1 MQKINIALRMH
12 HRVFPRPRLPL
23 SAILALSLSLPA
35 LAEKPKFAV
44 VDVAKAFEAYHVT
57 LEEKEKNKA
66 ARAELKK
73 DKRLE
78 QIKLT
83 RVELLD
89 LRENVRDTTL
99 AEAQREEYFRKFQIK
114 AHELRSLQ
122 RDTLN
127 YLAEQ
132 NRIIDT
138 AMVDK
143 TKELLETIRSVVR
156 EIGEQGGYD
165 YVFEK
170 GGKTSSQIAPLI
182 YIRNATDLTDLVIK
196 TLNKDAPPRKAVAT
210 VGNP

>member
-1 MQKINIALRMH
+1 MQ
-12 HRVFPRPRLPL
+12 HRVFPRPRLLLP
-23 SAILALSLSLPA
+23 AILVLSLSLPA
-35 LAEKPKFAV
+35 SGEKPRFAV

-57 LEEKEKNKA
+57 QEEKEKNNNNA

-99 AEAQREEYFRKFQIK
+99 SEAQREEYFRKFQIK

-132 NRIIDT
+132 KRIIDT

-156 EIGEQGGYD
+156 EISEEGGYD

-196 TLNKDAPPRKAVAT
+196 TLNKDAPPEKAVAT
-210 VGNP
+210 VENP